1 MVQGDARKSFLDVV
15 EMLPMWKCCQFQCC
29 QWPMGRARGMLFSHK
44 ERKGHKGGKWNG
56 SGAERSCVLLARQR
70 LKVVLLEVLDS
81 AEESIFR
88 FRD

>member
-1 MVQGDARKSFLDVV
+1 
-15 EMLPMWKCCQFQCC
+15 
-29 QWPMGRARGMLFSHK
+29 MGRARRPAGGFAGVEARHPDEGGRGECLFSHK